1 MFNWKAP
8 VLMLVWVELDTLRFL
23 SYRFGQLQAVD
34 LESIEPSLRAGIH
47 LRPHAIIGYH
57 SSLCQHILI

>member
-1 MFNWKAP
+1 
-8 VLMLVWVELDTLRFL
+8 MLVWVELDDSCFL

-47 LRPHAIIGYH
+47 LRPHVIVGYH
-57 SSLCQHILI
+57 CHFVSIS